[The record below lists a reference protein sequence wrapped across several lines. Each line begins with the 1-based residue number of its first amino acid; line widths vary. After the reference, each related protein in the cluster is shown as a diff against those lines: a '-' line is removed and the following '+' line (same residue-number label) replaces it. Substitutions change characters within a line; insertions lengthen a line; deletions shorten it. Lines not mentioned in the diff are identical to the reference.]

1 MCLQLRQI
9 DGSHS
14 RWLDYSIVH
23 QKICSSIGPA
33 PMLQILVGEET
44 ARMAHLEIILY
55 ELKVVGTRR
64 AGILENASLLSSVQ

>member
-1 MCLQLRQI
+1 
-9 DGSHS
+9 
-14 RWLDYSIVH
+14 
-23 QKICSSIGPA
+23 
-33 PMLQILVGEET
+33 MLQILVGEET